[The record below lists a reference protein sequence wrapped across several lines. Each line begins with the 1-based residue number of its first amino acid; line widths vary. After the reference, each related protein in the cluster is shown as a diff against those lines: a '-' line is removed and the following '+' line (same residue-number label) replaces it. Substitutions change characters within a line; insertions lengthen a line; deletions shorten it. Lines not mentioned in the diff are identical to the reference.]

1 MYLVAVDLLD
11 ASGGPTDVLYLVA
24 VDLLDASGGPTDV
37 LSGCRSTRRKWRSY

>member
-11 ASGGPTDVLYLVA
+11 ASGGPTDL
-24 VDLLDASGGPTDV
+24 